1 MSKYFSYEAVEVVQA
16 KLLALA
22 NGMRKIG
29 TVQTKKALGHIL
41 AEDAVSRKDVPSF
54 DIAHYDG
61 YAIRSS
67 DTKYAGP
74 TRPLTLKVLGEMSIL
89 DKPSRFQVS
98 GGEAIHVPT
107 GAPLPEGADAI
118 VPVEQV
124 RKKEDFIT
132 IIKPIDEGYHVTP
145 KGSDI
150 RKGEVVLKAGNEL
163 SGRQVKVLLDSGIYE
178 VRVFRKPMVCILPM
192 GSELTDDPDEE
203 DKRLETHSHL
213 VAYLVEENGGRALRK
228 PPTPD
233 DPERVKERLNEAS
246 READI
251 IVTIGGV
258 SVGPKDFTWKQARQ
272 AGEVRLE
279 VRGLRVQP
287 GRTTSI
293 IFSDKPLILLPGLIQ
308 STLSGSIFV
317 LLPLVRRLAG
327 LSPSPLYPKHKVKLA
342 RDVRVPL
349 FKPFKRI
356 RLVRKIDEGIEVL
369 KYESSACGV
378 LLKADGVIIV
388 PEYVEELKRGEEVT
402 VFGVRG
408 LL

>member
-1 MSKYFSYEAVEVVQA
+1 MKKVET
-16 KLLALA
+16 
-22 NGMRKIG
+22 MP
-29 TVQTKKALGHIL
+29 TKKALGHVL
-41 AEDAVSRKDVPSF
+41 AEDAMSRKDVPSF

-61 YAIRSS
+61 YAIRSI
-67 DTKYAGP
+67 DTKHASP
-74 TRPLTLKVLGEMSIL
+74 TKPLTLKVLGEMNIL
-89 DKPSRFQVS
+89 DEPSKFQIS
-98 GGEAIHVPT
+98 EGEAVHVPT
-107 GAPLPEGADAI
+107 GAPLPKGADAI

-124 RKKEDFIT
+124 REEGGLIT
-132 IIKPIDEGYHVTP
+132 IIKPIDRGYHVTP

-150 RKGEVVLKAGNEL
+150 RSGEAVLKAGSEL
-163 SGRQVKVLLDSGIYE
+163 LGRQVKVLLDSGIYE
-178 VRVFRKPMVCILPM
+178 VKVFRKPTVCILPM
-192 GSELTDDPDEE
+192 GSELTDEPDEE
-203 DKRLETHSHL
+203 GKRLETHSHL
-213 VAYLVEENGGRALRK
+213 VAYLVEENGGKVLRK

-233 DPERVKERLNEAS
+233 DPERVKEMLKEAA

-258 SVGPKDFTWKQARQ
+258 SVGPKDFTWKQARL
-272 AGEVRLE
+272 AKEVRLE
-279 VRGLRVQP
+279 VRGLKVQP

-317 LLPLVRRLAG
+317 LLPLVRKLAG
-327 LSPSPLYPKHKVKLA
+327 LSPSPLYPKHKVKLIH
-342 RDVRVPL
+342 DVKIPL

-356 RLVRKIDEGIEVL
+356 RLVRKVDEGIEVL

-388 PEYVEELKRGEEVT
+388 PEYVEELKKGEEIT